1 MINFLGHLVG
11 FLNSLGLEVIALLK
25 NVTQFS
31 NQIHYGA
38 LKMKCVHPTLIISP
52 WLKLCHY
59 VLIMVH

>member
-1 MINFLGHLVG
+1 MISFLGHLVE
-11 FLNSLGLEVIALLK
+11 FLYSLGLGVIVLSK

-59 VLIMVH
+59 VFIMFH